1 MTPTSPVYPDGL
13 IAPIWVRKHSEMVPS
28 VFVLFLRLFESNSP
42 ISPLE
47 GKDEAAKEEERK
59 QDADLAAEIG
69 SRKKSCADRGIKLTA
84 VLLASRKMLG
94 VAGIELFFILLA
106 KYVDANRA
114 FADDPTLD
122 SRLSFIRR
130 QSSLDSRAALFVL
143 SPVSAAELNDFV
155 KSLQSALYDSA
166 MEHYSAHSK
175 RVRRK
180 RNKHGHLSTNSISGA
195 AELSGGPPLA
205 AGTTPARPL
214 RAVGW
219 KVRYDYKLALFAEFR
234 MEEEVARKHYEDCWT
249 SLVEMFAST
258 AILPPRTKRWAE
270 AKVLADCIAFKL
282 VKLYLYHSEPHL
294 ALQTFNHHVARFA
307 DMSRG
312 WGIGEETF
320 EFWSWLA
327 RQWRILAELVE
338 LALRAGYKLP
348 VTNVPALSADTVR
361 EPVAG
366 AAVASSFKPDTV
378 LQHPGYYYY
387 MAAKCTQERLDRF
400 LAVVEKEE
408 KQPGTMSKSPGFAN
422 EKKVEH
428 YVIIIDLY
436 TKSYELF
443 KRYRTG
449 QTQSRQTF
457 FIAFC
462 IAETYH
468 ASGQYEAA
476 IRFFERIAKTYRREQ
491 WGSLLR
497 SILSM
502 WYDCARQ
509 LGEVDLVV
517 KLLFEMLTLDVT
529 ADPEERTN
537 LKEDLD
543 GVLKNSSPTTPAEPL
558 TINLPDHRSIF
569 ETSMVFWRH
578 SVSVNEPAPFQLAVY
593 APPESLLARFTFTSL
608 RIQFGQMTPI
618 TVIHAK
624 DSDTHTLQRVNL
636 GDFSVQDGRNTGTGP
651 LTANLTWAAGTT
663 KVFCGSLGSSIPGEL
678 KASTMTLVLKQGTW
692 TIELPVG
699 LSLDPSLL
707 VAVPLRP
714 KRWLTSFDGVGK
726 SIAMHRADCSVAIVR
741 PKPHLLQVR
750 FDHRSPAFV
759 GEKYPVLIEI
769 FNEDKR
775 DLEVVV
781 DVLLQP
787 TEDESVNRIVFDD
800 QDSVALIKG
809 VSFGTIQPGGTCSK
823 RLYLLSS
830 GSSGG
835 RILDISIRSLAIV
848 EEEDSATDPSET
860 LATLVIPVQL
870 PFKTKSEIAF
880 HRFSGPLRSV
890 MDLGLYDQ
898 ADFDPRTQATVITNV
913 INAGPWELEVEKA
926 EWNAQEERS
935 VRLTSSSMSPEETDG
950 FPLSLPPNDAYAII
964 SRFGIDVDVDEDY
977 DDGLADP
984 LPCPGDIL
992 IKWRRKRLDTWTM
1005 THLPLPPLRPP
1016 TDRIIGIVLTPPS
1029 ARLHQPFLV
1038 ILRIQNRSSERTA
1051 DLILQTEASD
1061 AFVVAG
1067 PKSSGLPTLLPASS
1081 IDVRFNLV
1089 PLMCGSCR
1097 LPTFKVFDRRRSG
1110 PPLAPTANDPAAETV
1125 TLERVQVI
1133 DEQMDVRSEDG
1144 TDLLLLVE
1152 SSGAPGQLEQKKDGV
1167 TLLVLPAGFEIDPIV
1182 ETLLGNNQIANVLL
1196 KGITYT
1202 LLLQPIS
1209 CILAFFVF
1217 IPVMAQVFHP
1227 AVPLSIDI
1235 ICLLLSIL
1243 AALIETIDFVIVIV
1257 IVKVAQSRLSV
1268 ATDNQ
1273 FVLNWGPA
1281 VWMTLAA
1288 TVCLWLGMIGISA
1301 LTCGCCGLRSWR
1313 AQPKDF
1319 RDQEENI

>member
-1 MTPTSPVYPDGL
+1 MNSYPNELLAQHAPLMFVAGLNPDPQSSIPEVAPTVSASAPTISSPTPTHIASASVTTIPTNGPPSADASSRHDPFSVLTSRLISVLTARRKGVIWDPDRAKSFQVVLVDKNARFPPRKVPSSSSNDGVAHSPLSPMTPTSPVYPDGL

-28 VFVLFLRLFESNSP
+28 VFVLFLRLFESKSP

-428 YVIIIDLY
+428 YVIIIDSYRPPSSSY
-436 TKSYELF
+436 TRNHMSC
-443 KRYRTG
+443 
-449 QTQSRQTF
+449 SND
-457 FIAFC
+457 IALVKLKV
-462 IAETYH
+462 
-468 ASGQYEAA
+468 
-476 IRFFERIAKTYRREQ
+476 AKLS
-491 WGSLLR
+491 SLLSALQR
-497 SILSM
+497 RIMRLVLRKDREDLSQR
-502 WYDCARQ
+502 AV
-509 LGEVDLVV
+509 G
-517 KLLFEMLTLDVT
+517 LFTALDIEHVACDDVRGAADHYGSLDVT

-787 TEDESVNRIVFDD
+787 TEDESVNRIIFDD

-935 VRLTSSSMSPEETDG
+935 VRLTSSSMSPEETDD
-950 FPLSLPPNDAYAII
+950 FPLS
-964 SRFGIDVDVDEDY
+964 
-977 DDGLADP
+977 
-984 LPCPGDIL
+984 
-992 IKWRRKRLDTWTM
+992 
-1005 THLPLPPLRPP
+1005 
-1016 TDRIIGIVLTPPS
+1016 
-1029 ARLHQPFLV
+1029 
-1038 ILRIQNRSSERTA
+1038 
-1051 DLILQTEASD
+1051 SD

-1167 TLLVLPAGFEIDPIV
+1167 TLLVLPV
-1182 ETLLGNNQIANVLL
+1182 
-1196 KGITYT
+1196 
-1202 LLLQPIS
+1202 
-1209 CILAFFVF
+1209 
-1217 IPVMAQVFHP
+1217 
-1227 AVPLSIDI
+1227 
-1235 ICLLLSIL
+1235 
-1243 AALIETIDFVIVIV
+1243 
-1257 IVKVAQSRLSV
+1257 
-1268 ATDNQ
+1268 
-1273 FVLNWGPA
+1273 
-1281 VWMTLAA
+1281 
-1288 TVCLWLGMIGISA
+1288 
-1301 LTCGCCGLRSWR
+1301 
-1313 AQPKDF
+1313 
-1319 RDQEENI
+1319 